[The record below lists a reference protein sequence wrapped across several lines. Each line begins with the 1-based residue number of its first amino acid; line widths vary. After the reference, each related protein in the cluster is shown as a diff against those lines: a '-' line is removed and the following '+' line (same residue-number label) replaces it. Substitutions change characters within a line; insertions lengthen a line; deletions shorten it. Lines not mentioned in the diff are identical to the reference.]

1 VIAET
6 RPAETTLHLQ
16 QEETV
21 DFRR

>member
-1 VIAET
+1 AET

-16 QEETV
+16 QDETV